1 MTFWQACLLGATLV
15 AAVPANA
22 KSYDAAACE
31 LHVWPASAMTSVRQR
46 ASESNKMA
54 GLLPEMIRRSQQ
66 QSAEIADQQAAARL
80 EQSAV
85 PDPLSTAR
93 QVKILHEQ
101 PLLDQFG
108 GPGYQLVVHPDPL
121 ESRMVRTR
129 KTRYSASTTPCYAEL
144 VLVEMV
150 YSREYARG
158 RNLKTLFRYRA
169 FAGETATY
177 SFETWTQTKL
187 ELFSLDPLRSD
198 DPALNELASA
208 LRSNLLLFS
217 RYLERGRKTPAT
229 TKGKSE

>member
-15 AAVPANA
+15 AAVPVYS

-31 LHVWPASAMTSVRQR
+31 LHVWPASAMSSVRQR
-46 ASESNKMA
+46 ASESNRMT
-54 GLLPEMIRRSQQ
+54 GLVPEMIRRTQQ
-66 QSAEIADQQAAARL
+66 QIAEIADGQAAVRL
-80 EQSAV
+80 AESAV

-93 QVKILHEQ
+93 QVEILNAH
-101 PLLDQFG
+101 PVSDRFG
-108 GPGYQLVVHPDPL
+108 GPGYHLVVHPDPL
-121 ESRMVRTR
+121 ESRMIRTR

-198 DPALNELASA
+198 EAALNELASA
-208 LRSNLLLFS
+208 LRSNLVLFS
-217 RYLERGRKTPAT
+217 EYLERGRKTPAI